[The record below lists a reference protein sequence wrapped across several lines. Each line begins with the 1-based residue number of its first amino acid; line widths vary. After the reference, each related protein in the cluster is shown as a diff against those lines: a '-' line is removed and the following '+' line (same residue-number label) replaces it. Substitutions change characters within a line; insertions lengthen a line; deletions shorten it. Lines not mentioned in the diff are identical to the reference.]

1 MAQNRYTALTYQS
14 IVLKY
19 SSSNIPYYF
28 STLSTL
34 NSNYIANVEWAE
46 MLDVLKDIDKN

>member
-1 MAQNRYTALTYQS
+1 MAQNRYTALIYQS

-34 NSNYIANVEWAE
+34 NINFGYVTLSLTNTFLNSVN
-46 MLDVLKDIDKN
+46 KG